1 VIAAAKVGVSCLAAA
16 AAVGRTHLILIIIV
30 EEIEA

>member
-1 VIAAAKVGVSCLAAA
+1 VIAAAKVGVSCLAA